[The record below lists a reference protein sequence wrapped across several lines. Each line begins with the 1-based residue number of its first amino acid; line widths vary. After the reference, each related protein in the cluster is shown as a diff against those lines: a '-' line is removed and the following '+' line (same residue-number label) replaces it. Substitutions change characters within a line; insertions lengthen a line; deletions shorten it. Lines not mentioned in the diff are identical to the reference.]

1 MITALYP
8 GSFDPVTNG
17 HVDIAARASK
27 LFDRVVVG
35 VYRESGKRLL
45 FDIEERINLF
55 AESTKDLRNVEVVPY
70 SGLTVSFARQI
81 GAQVVVRGLRMSSDF
96 EYEFEMTLMNK
107 KIAPDIE
114 LVCLMASLEYQFLSS
129 TLLKEVCQLDGD
141 ISSLVPVHVARALR
155 AKLGSK

>member
-1 MITALYP
+1 LITALYP